1 MMYYIMHRT
10 QIMLDEWQYEKL
22 KAAAEREG
30 RSISSLVRD
39 AVSAFLDGGRGRR
52 GPATSLSDIAGIGD
66 DPGTSGREHDRV
78 LYGPRRGSR

>member
-10 QIMLDEWQYEKL
+10 QIMLEDWQHQRL

-39 AVSAFLDGGRGRR
+39 AVASYLGSRKP
-52 GPATSLSDIAGIGD
+52 GPATRLAEIAGIGD
-66 DPGTSGREHDRV
+66 DREARGRDHDGV
-78 LYGPRRGSR
+78 LYGPGRRRS